1 MYDHLRIYLPIIIFP
16 AHLRYQVYEHVK
28 WWCTY
33 YHCTRE
39 GFSRIW
45 FSVFETQWS
54 KTTLAMHTWF
64 YYVLIF
70 IRYTLYKEWY
80 FRQSNRGKNL
90 INLNNYSFVR
100 LESILAK
107 IIWIFKLWNR
117 ERYNYINC
125 SLLLYYNIEKKIN
138 FFCIQPNRIQSIQ
151 KPLKG
156 RENSMVLLISKWIMA
171 NFLHFV
177 TSIAVIMCLSYFL
190 AI

>member
-28 WWCTY
+28 WWCMY
-33 YHCTRE
+33 YHSTRE

-80 FRQSNRGKNL
+80 FRQSNRRKNL
-90 INLNNYSFVR
+90 INLNRLFIRQTGVYFSKNNLNFNTTLLDDFTETSPNYYSNSSCLIENCNYQFKTA
-100 LESILAK
+100 SKNNK
-107 IIWIFKLWNR
+107 I
-117 ERYNYINC
+117 C
-125 SLLLYYNIEKKIN
+125 LLY
-138 FFCIQPNRIQSIQ
+138 
-151 KPLKG
+151 
-156 RENSMVLLISKWIMA
+156 
-171 NFLHFV
+171 
-177 TSIAVIMCLSYFL
+177 TSPSPRD
-190 AI
+190 